1 MTPSASRTCR
11 PWLAELRLDFL
22 SQRCVLCATL
32 CMCADVK
39 HVRRVCAR
47 PRAGS
52 FAGPVKRVACP
63 TTQALTPR
71 LSRISPQVAK
81 RVTWGEPTVVTLTHE
96 TPPADDAS
104 PPQVAGSIGA
114 GSTPAARQTR
124 SAAYAGGQGASR
136 SQSRAQQQQQH
147 EAHAAARGG
156 VKETEESQ
164 GAALAG
170 ARPLELA
177 TRVASSSLHKCVL
190 TSPCIRFLRITTRQ
204 LWTMCASAWMACQAQ
219 PLRLLCE
226 PLPPQTWP
234 RIWLMPPFAARCVH
248 TACGRRCWCAPCSL
262 AM

>member
-32 CMCADVK
+32 CMCTDVK

-52 FAGPVKRVACP
+52 CVGPVKRVTCP
-63 TTQALTPR
+63 QHKRSLLD

-104 PPQVAGSIGA
+104 PPQVGSTGA
-114 GSTPAARQTR
+114 GSTIAGRQNR

-136 SQSRAQQQQQH
+136 SQSHAQQQQH
-147 EAHAAARGG
+147 EANAAARGG
-156 VKETEESQ
+156 VKETEASQ

-177 TRVASSSLHKCVL
+177 TRVASSSLCNVVL
-190 TSPCIRFLRITTRQ
+190 TSPWFCCLRITTRQ
-204 LWTMCASAWMACQAQ
+204 LWTMCASAWMACRVQ
-219 PLRLLCE
+219 PLRLLCA
-226 PLPPQTWP
+226 PLPPQMWP

-248 TACGRRCWCAPCSL
+248 TACGRRCWCAPCSF